1 MTPLLGKLTVQE
13 ANALIKTLLTYP
25 ASLKHGTGLSE
36 EETLALARF
45 AWVNGFDE
53 DFQRDCLAKYQS
65 DFTRPA
71 MHWWELE
78 DLKVACMTQEE
89 FMTTEYK
96 IATRSSSC
104 AINIPVLRLS
114 YRVAQLEKF
123 KGQLER
129 NPWYMSAW
137 SLPGLGSR
145 KLSRSAHL
153 SYQVQQQ
160 DGGEKHIPNSGKY
173 PQGIQLVTL
182 EEFNKAILD
191 KFTILENQISSSEQK
206 INKSLKEHEDQLFLK
221 FKNYQQVI
229 SHQFSQFQK
238 DDNLTTTVSNE
249 LKITQKDINTLIQ
262 MFDDLQIELNIEQ
275 KYNQK
280 MYNLF
285 KIYLI
290 TSLCSIFGLFA
301 FLIFEQKKIS
311 QQIQNLKIEIDNQ
324 IQNQQQFGADKKS
337 VKKWFENFYNKIV
350 QSLLS
355 TFKIDKNQ

>member
-123 KGQLER
+123 KGFPEVIKKRSSFLSSIIIRWRREAH
-129 NPWYMSAW
+129 PKLWKI
-137 SLPGLGSR
+137 SLR
-145 KLSRSAHL
+145 
-153 SYQVQQQ
+153 
-160 DGGEKHIPNSGKY
+160 
-173 PQGIQLVTL
+173 
-182 EEFNKAILD
+182 
-191 KFTILENQISSSEQK
+191 
-206 INKSLKEHEDQLFLK
+206 
-221 FKNYQQVI
+221 
-229 SHQFSQFQK
+229 
-238 DDNLTTTVSNE
+238 
-249 LKITQKDINTLIQ
+249 
-262 MFDDLQIELNIEQ
+262 
-275 KYNQK
+275 
-280 MYNLF
+280 
-285 KIYLI
+285 YLI
-290 TSLCSIFGLFA
+290 GYVRRIQQSYFG
-301 FLIFEQKKIS
+301 
-311 QQIQNLKIEIDNQ
+311 QIHN
-324 IQNQQQFGADKKS
+324 FGKL
-337 VKKWFENFYNKIV
+337 NFFV
-350 QSLLS
+350 
-355 TFKIDKNQ
+355 